1 MLHRQRPRLARELT
15 ETLVLALPLIV
26 SQLSAVGMNA
36 IDAILAGHHGAETLG
51 AVAIGASIWSLALV
65 VAIGVTMAVPP
76 SVAQLN
82 GAGRRE
88 AIGPLFRQSLWLAFG
103 LGLLLWLGIRA
114 SIPLVRVIGI
124 DPVLIDDV
132 AGFLRAVSWGAP
144 ALAVFFT
151 LRGMSAGIG
160 ITRPTMYFS
169 LMALLVLGPIAYV
182 LLYGGYGLPAFGATG
197 IGAATAIVL
206 WLETIGFAL
215 YMLLHRDFADLHLV
229 ARFERPNWHAI
240 GELLR
245 IGVPMGVTVLMEAGL
260 FIATTLTIG
269 TLGAD
274 TVASHQVALNVAS
287 LFFMIPLGIAMATTV
302 RVGHAVGRDD
312 PVGVRN
318 AGCAGIGLTFATQ
331 TVSGAIMLLLPATIA
346 AMYSNDATVIALA
359 AQLMVLAALFQF
371 PDGIQVAAN
380 GALRGLKDTRIPM
393 FITTFAYWGVGMP
406 VGWWL
411 AFPHG
416 MGARGMWVGLIAGL
430 GVAAVLLSWR
440 FWKLTRP
447 ALPQRAA

>member
-1 MLHRQRPRLARELT
+1 MVQRARPRIARELW
-15 ETLVLALPLIV
+15 ETAVLALPLVV

-36 IDAILAGHHGAETLG
+36 IDAVLAGHHGAATLG

-76 SVAQLN
+76 SVAQLD
-82 GAGRRE
+82 GAGRRD
-88 AIGPLFRQSLWLAFG
+88 AIGPLFRQALWLALG
-103 LGLLLWLGIRA
+103 LGLLLWLALRGAIA
-114 SIPLVRVIGI
+114 LVRVIGI
-124 DPVLIDDV
+124 DPVLVDDV

-144 ALAVFFT
+144 ALAAFFT
-151 LRGMSAGIG
+151 LRGMSAGVG

-169 LMALLVLGPIAYV
+169 LMALVLLGPIAWV
-182 LLYGGYGLPAFGATG
+182 LLHGGYGIPAMGAAG

-206 WLETIGFAL
+206 WLEAIAFAL
-215 YMLLHRDFADLHLV
+215 YVLWHPAYADLALT
-229 ARFERPNWHAI
+229 ARLERPQWAAI

-269 TLGAD
+269 TLGAA

-302 RVGHAVGRDD
+302 RVGNAVGRGDAE
-312 PVGVRN
+312 GVRF
-318 AGCAGIGLTFATQ
+318 AGNAGIGLTFGTQAVSAT
-331 TVSGAIMLLLPATIA
+331 IMLALPTAIA
-346 AMYSNDATVIALA
+346 SLYSNDAAVIALA
-359 AQLMVLAALFQF
+359 AELLVLAALFQF
-371 PDGIQVAAN
+371 PDGIQAAAN
-380 GALRGLKDTRIPM
+380 GALRGLKDTRVPM

-411 AFPHG
+411 AFPRA
-416 MGARGMWVGLIAGL
+416 MGAQGMWIGLIAGL
-430 GVAAVLLSWR
+430 GVAALLLALR
-440 FWKLTRP
+440 FRRLSRLP
-447 ALPQRAA
+447 AA

>member
-1 MLHRQRPRLARELT
+1 MVQRARPRIARELW
-15 ETLVLALPLIV
+15 ETAVLALPLVV

-36 IDAILAGHHGAETLG
+36 IDAVLAGHHGAATLG

-76 SVAQLN
+76 SVAQLD
-82 GAGRRE
+82 GAGRRD
-88 AIGPLFRQSLWLAFG
+88 AIGPLFRQALWLALA
-103 LGLLLWLGIRA
+103 LGLLLWLALRGA
-114 SIPLVRVIGI
+114 IPLVRVIGI
-124 DPVLIDDV
+124 DPVLVEDV

-144 ALAVFFT
+144 ALAAFFT

-169 LMALLVLGPIAYV
+169 LMALVLLGPIAWV
-182 LLYGGYGLPAFGATG
+182 LLYGGFGIPAMGAAG

-206 WLETIGFAL
+206 WLEAIAFAL
-215 YMLLHRDFADLHLV
+215 YVLWHPVYADLALT
-229 ARFERPNWHAI
+229 ARLERPQWAAI

-269 TLGAD
+269 TLGAA

-302 RVGHAVGRDD
+302 RVGNAAGRGDAVA
-312 PVGVRN
+312 VRF
-318 AGCAGIGLTFATQ
+318 AGDAGIGLTLGTQAVSAT
-331 TVSGAIMLLLPATIA
+331 IMLALPTAIA
-346 AMYSNDATVIALA
+346 SLYSNDAAVIALA
-359 AQLMVLAALFQF
+359 AQLLVLAALFQF
-371 PDGIQVAAN
+371 PDGIQAVAN
-380 GALRGLKDTRIPM
+380 GALRGLKDTRVPM

-411 AFPHG
+411 AFPHA
-416 MGARGMWVGLIAGL
+416 MGAQGMWIGLIAGL
-430 GVAAVLLSWR
+430 GVAAVLLALR
-440 FWKLTRP
+440 FRRLSRLP
-447 ALPQRAA
+447 AT

>member
-1 MLHRQRPRLARELT
+1 MVQRARPRLARELWAT
-15 ETLVLALPLIV
+15 AVLALPLVV

-36 IDAILAGHHGAETLG
+36 IDAILAGHHGAATLG

-76 SVAQLN
+76 SVAQLD
-82 GAGRRE
+82 GAGRRDG
-88 AIGPLFRQSLWLAFG
+88 IGPLFRQALWLALA
-103 LGLLLWLGIRA
+103 LGLLLWLALRGA
-114 SIPLVRVIGI
+114 IPLVRVIGI
-124 DPVLIDDV
+124 DPVLVDDV

-144 ALAVFFT
+144 ALAGFFT

-169 LMALLVLGPIAYV
+169 LMALVLLGPIAWV
-182 LLYGGYGLPAFGATG
+182 LLHGGYGIPPLGAAG

-206 WLETIGFAL
+206 WLEAIAFAL
-215 YMLLHRDFADLHLV
+215 YVVWHPVYADLALT
-229 ARFERPNWHAI
+229 ARLERPHWPTI
-240 GELLR
+240 RELLR

-269 TLGAD
+269 TLGAE

-302 RVGHAVGRDD
+302 RVGNAAGRGDAAAVRL
-312 PVGVRN
+312 
-318 AGCAGIGLTFATQ
+318 AGNAGIGLTFGSQAVSAT
-331 TVSGAIMLLLPATIA
+331 IMLALPTAIA
-346 AMYSNDATVIALA
+346 SLYSNDAAVIALA
-359 AQLMVLAALFQF
+359 AELLVLAALFQF
-371 PDGIQVAAN
+371 PDGIQAVAN
-380 GALRGLKDTRIPM
+380 GALRGLKDTRVPM

-411 AFPHG
+411 AFP
-416 MGARGMWVGLIAGL
+416 RGMAAQGMWIGLIAGL
-430 GVAAVLLSWR
+430 GVAALLLMLR
-440 FWKLTRP
+440 FRRLSR
-447 ALPQRAA
+447 LPGA